1 MIPEESKKRFI
12 IGLLLTGLVLGILF
26 LIWAVFL
33 NRATIQIKARAPYFI
48 TIQGLK
54 TIPCTTDDCVTV
66 VAPGDYAVTLS
77 KPGYRNE
84 QRQIKLSFHGNY
96 QEEVTFNFVPVLS
109 AQTPRQLFALPAT
122 THFDLFNTKTAAV
135 DLNIQNNPVQN
146 LAQLPASIT
155 DLTFAPDGKTAI
167 VSQTNRISFYDLT
180 TDTLTPLITPAGT
193 QFFYDQAGR
202 YVAYIKR
209 NEGNF
214 LQTLYLQALDEKNN
228 LQTAIPVTSF
238 IRDLNNYVIS
248 ISPDHQKIIVVD
260 QESQNS
266 NLYLVDLQS
275 KNRQS
280 LLQYPVIRD
289 VKWLPNGK
297 DFIFQARAEN
307 AVDDDLF
314 LYSGDTQKVLPL
326 MLKTKLADV
335 AIIDDDHVLAATAQ
349 QIPGSNDLTKIE
361 GNPVALGDN
370 LNALDKIQSTTQASG
385 AGAIN
390 NSNNPTSDI
399 QQMLS
404 FVNFSLKNNEAVLLK
419 GQPGGALPD
428 AINSSSDGKTLW
440 ILQGD
445 QISSLRLAE

>member
-1 MIPEESKKRFI
+1 M
-12 IGLLLTGLVLGILF
+12 
-26 LIWAVFL
+26 
-33 NRATIQIKARAPYFI
+33 
-48 TIQGLK
+48 
-54 TIPCTTDDCVTV
+54 PCTMDDCETV
-66 VAPGDYAVTLS
+66 VAPGDYAVVLT

-109 AQTPRQLFALPAT
+109 AQAPRQLFVLPAT
-122 THFDLFNTKTAAV
+122 THFANNKDTDQNIFNTKTAAV

-146 LAQLPASIT
+146 LTKLPAGIT

-167 VSQTNRISFYDLT
+167 VYETNRISFYDLT
-180 TDTLTPLITPAGT
+180 TDTLTPLITPAGAK
-193 QFFYDQAGR
+193 FFYDQAGR

-238 IRDLNNYVIS
+238 IRDLNNYTIS

-260 QESQNS
+260 QGSQNS
-266 NLYLVDLQS
+266 NLYFVDLQS

-280 LLQYPVIRD
+280 LLQYPAIRE
-289 VKWLPNGK
+289 VKWLPNSK

-307 AVDDDLF
+307 TIDDGLF
-314 LYSGDTQKVLPL
+314 LYSGDTQKVMTL

-335 AIIDDDHVLAATAQ
+335 AIVNDDRILAATVQ
-349 QIPGSNDLTKIE
+349 QIPGSNELAKIE

-370 LNALDKIQSTTQASG
+370 LNVLDKVQSTAQGVPGSTASG
-385 AGAIN
+385 AGIIN
-390 NSNNPTSDI
+390 NPNSPTSDI

-404 FVNFSLKNNEAVLLK
+404 FVDFSLQNNEAVLLK
-419 GQPGGALPD
+419 GQPGGTLPN
-428 AINSSSDGKTLW
+428 AINLSPDGKTLW
-440 ILQGD
+440 ILSGD
-445 QISSLRLAE
+445 QISGLRLAE